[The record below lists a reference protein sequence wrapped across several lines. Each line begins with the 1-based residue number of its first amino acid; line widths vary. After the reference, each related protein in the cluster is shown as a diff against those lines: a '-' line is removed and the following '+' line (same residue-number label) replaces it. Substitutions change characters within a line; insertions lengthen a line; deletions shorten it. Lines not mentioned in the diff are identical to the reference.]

1 MKLLQVEPDRGFRLL
16 AGTERS
22 QAATMV
28 LPPGGSTGGPNN
40 RHTGSDQWLYVIS
53 GTGKAV
59 IESEEREFGE
69 ASLLLIEAGEA
80 HEISNTGEF
89 PLETLNI
96 YSPPDY

>member
-1 MKLLQVEPDRGFRLL
+1 MKLLQIKPEKGFRLL
-16 AGTERS
+16 IGTERA

-40 RHTGSDQWLYVIS
+40 RHECSDQWLYVIS

-59 IESEEREFGE
+59 VEGEKREFEEG
-69 ASLLLIEAGEA
+69 ALLLIEAGEA
-80 HEISNTGEF
+80 HEVSNTGES

-96 YSPPDY
+96 YSPPNY